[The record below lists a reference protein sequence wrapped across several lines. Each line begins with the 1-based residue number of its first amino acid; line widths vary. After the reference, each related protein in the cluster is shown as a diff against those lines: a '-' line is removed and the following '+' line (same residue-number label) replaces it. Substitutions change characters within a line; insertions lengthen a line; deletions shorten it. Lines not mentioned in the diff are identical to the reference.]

1 MSAIGVLRLERAPA
15 AQLAAWSQS
24 ALDRPLAHDAE
35 LLVVEPSD
43 SAIALGALQRVSEVA
58 AHLAPNDVVLRRGS
72 CGAEARVGPGT
83 LWMQLALA
91 RPSVLVACE
100 PTRIL
105 NRYVR
110 PLLHALAKVG
120 ALAHYFDRDWISLE
134 KHPIGMITFAHDAT
148 SGRAL
153 VEAIL
158 AVESPFA
165 LRPRGSYLGKAPATI
180 AELSAKVDLPRLAGA
195 IADAYA
201 TAYDR
206 TLAPLDQAALGSSLA
221 RAEPRDA
228 AWTATRDEA
237 IGLVGAGRDA
247 SGRMRIGGELM
258 ASRDAIARLEER
270 LAASP
275 TPPDAAA
282 IGRAVDESLQARGV
296 ALVGVRSLLS
306 LRDAL
311 VEAFASPP

>member
-1 MSAIGVLRLERAPA
+1 MSAIGVLRIERAPV
-15 AQLAAWSQS
+15 AQIAGWSQRG
-24 ALDRPLAHDAE
+24 LDRPLAHDAE
-35 LLVVEPSD
+35 LVVVEPAD
-43 SAIALGALQRVSEVA
+43 SAIALGALQRVSEVE
-58 AHLAPNDVVLRRGS
+58 AHLARTDVVLRRGS

-100 PTRIL
+100 PQRL
-105 NRYVR
+105 MNRYVR
-110 PLLHALAKVG
+110 PLLHALAKVE

-134 KHPIGMITFAHDAT
+134 APIGMIAFAHDAT

-165 LRPRGSYLGKAPATI
+165 LRPRASYLGKAPATI
-180 AELSAKVDLPRLAGA
+180 AEVSAKVDPQRLAGA
-195 IADAYA
+195 IAEAYA
-201 TAYDR
+201 SAYDR
-206 TLAPLDQAALGSSLA
+206 PLAPLDQAALGSSPAL
-221 RAEPRDA
+221 AEPRDA
-228 AWTATRDEA
+228 AWAATRDEA

-247 SGRMRIGGELM
+247 AGRMRIGGELM

-275 TPPDAAA
+275 PDAAA
-282 IGRAVDESLQARGV
+282 LGRAVDESLQARGV

-311 VEAFASPP
+311 VDAFARSPAQ